1 MKKKR
6 RGTDNICWKYIR
18 SIEVYYNLDQKFWF
32 WIIFNSYI
40 SVIFIYIMSIKIKN
54 YKITDDKV
62 NYFNKFL
69 GTERK
74 LFFTLKKK
82 RISSSYTP
90 LPPDKFTTT
99 GRVIF
104 HEWSVEFEL

>member
-1 MKKKR
+1 M
-6 RGTDNICWKYIR
+6 T
-18 SIEVYYNLDQKFWF
+18 
-32 WIIFNSYI
+32 
-40 SVIFIYIMSIKIKN
+40 IKNKN

-69 GTERK
+69 GAERK

-82 RISSSYTP
+82 RISSPYAP
-90 LPPDKFTTT
+90 FPPDKFTST

-104 HEWSVEFEL
+104 HQRV

>member
-1 MKKKR
+1 M
-6 RGTDNICWKYIR
+6 T
-18 SIEVYYNLDQKFWF
+18 
-32 WIIFNSYI
+32 
-40 SVIFIYIMSIKIKN
+40 IKNKN

-74 LFFTLKKK
+74 LFFTLKK

-104 HEWSVEFEL
+104 HQRV